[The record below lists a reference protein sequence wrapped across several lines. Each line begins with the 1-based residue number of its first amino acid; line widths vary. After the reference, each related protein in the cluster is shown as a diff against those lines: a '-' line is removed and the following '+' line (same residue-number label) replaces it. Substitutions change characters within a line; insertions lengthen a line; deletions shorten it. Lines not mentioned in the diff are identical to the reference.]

1 MQLKHAGRS
10 VMVELNPAF
19 EDGGEVVD
27 QKPRTVTEEMPP
39 ATADMAASPVSADVA
54 RPVEQYSSP
63 APAVTESAADGVR
76 FVSEVLQKATTASW
90 PMYIRNVKQLI
101 RAADSGFDERR
112 YGFGGLMDL
121 LRACQRDGVM
131 RLERDRRGGLRVFPG
146 AALQRPAGVHVQQP
160 QESSQQ
166 GESSMDAEVDEG
178 AGQPLIPM
186 ETEPSEA
193 SDPTGTS
200 STQPPNCSAAR
211 NPGSRARRR
220 RLPPVRARPRDR
232 ARRPDRAS
240 PRRGAPPARRGPN
253 RATTSS

>member
-1 MQLKHAGRS
+1 
-10 VMVELNPAF
+10 
-19 EDGGEVVD
+19 
-27 QKPRTVTEEMPP
+27 
-39 ATADMAASPVSADVA
+39 
-54 RPVEQYSSP
+54 
-63 APAVTESAADGVR
+63 
-76 FVSEVLQKATTASW
+76 
-90 PMYIRNVKQLI
+90 MYIRNVKQLI

-146 AALQRPAGVHVQQP
+146 AALQRPAGVNVQQP

-193 SDPTGTS
+193 SDPDGNVIDTTAELLGRAKPRKPRAKAPAAAPRKTARPS
-200 STQPPNCSAAR
+200 ASAGPRKPAAR
-211 NPGSRARRR
+211 
-220 RLPPVRARPRDR
+220 
-232 ARRPDRAS
+232 
-240 PRRGAPPARRGPN
+240 
-253 RATTSS
+253 RATRSKRAEPGNDK